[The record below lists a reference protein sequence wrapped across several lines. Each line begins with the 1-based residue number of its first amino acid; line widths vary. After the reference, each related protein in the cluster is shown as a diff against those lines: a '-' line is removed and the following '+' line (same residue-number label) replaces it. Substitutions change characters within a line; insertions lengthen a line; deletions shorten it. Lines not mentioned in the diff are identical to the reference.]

1 MVFNGVTVLSAPCL
15 LALSILSFLSASP
28 TFFALIIAAFF
39 INTIFVGMTG
49 FFDVFV
55 NLSVAA
61 YVKRV
66 AKEFIKDFFGLVM
79 LPYFA
84 VVDLYVFTV
93 SVVRSATKRTC
104 FYGSRFSRG
113 ASGKRKK
120 ENQGSGLSFVPRK
133 TYVQIFHIPKNPLVP
148 DNFTVLPKGDYQN
161 YTSPT
166 NIGFSI
172 LSDVSASILEI
183 TDYET
188 AKTG

>member
-1 MVFNGVTVLSAPCL
+1 
-15 LALSILSFLSASP
+15 
-28 TFFALIIAAFF
+28 
-39 INTIFVGMTG
+39 
-49 FFDVFV
+49 
-55 NLSVAA
+55 
-61 YVKRV
+61 
-66 AKEFIKDFFGLVM
+66 M

-93 SVVRSATKRTC
+93 SVARSLTKKNLLLWKPFFAGRVREKK
-104 FYGSRFSRG
+104 
-113 ASGKRKK
+113 KRKIK
-120 ENQGSGLSFVPRK
+120 GADYLLSHAKLMYKYFIS
-133 TYVQIFHIPKNPLVP
+133 QKNPLVP

-188 AKTG
+188 AKNRVKYTLDAALSLEKFKGHLFNWYDGRHTETHAEIRKKP

>member
-1 MVFNGVTVLSAPCL
+1 M
-15 LALSILSFLSASP
+15 SFLSASP

-39 INTIFVGMTG
+39 INTIFVGATG

-55 NLSVAA
+55 NLSVSA

-66 AKEFIKDFFGLVM
+66 AKEFEKDLFGLFM

-93 SVVRSATKRTC
+93 SVVRSLTKKNLLLWKPFFAGRVREKKQRTIK
-104 FYGSRFSRG
+104 G
-113 ASGKRKK
+113 ADYL
-120 ENQGSGLSFVPRK
+120 LSHAKLMYKYFIS
-133 TYVQIFHIPKNPLVP
+133 QKNPLVP

>member
-1 MVFNGVTVLSAPCL
+1 MLTRAVNIVFSVGKPD
-15 LALSILSFLSASP
+15 
-28 TFFALIIAAFF
+28 FFALIIAAFF
-39 INTIFVGMTG
+39 INTIFVGVTG

-84 VVDLYVFTV
+84 VVDLYVFAV
-93 SVVRSATKRTC
+93 SVVRSLTKKNLLLWKPFFAGRV
-104 FYGSRFSRG
+104 RE
-113 ASGKRKK
+113 KK
-120 ENQGSGLSFVPRK
+120 KGNQGSGLSFVPRK

>member
-1 MVFNGVTVLSAPCL
+1 M
-15 LALSILSFLSASP
+15 
-28 TFFALIIAAFF
+28 FF
-39 INTIFVGMTG
+39 INTIFVGATG

-55 NLSVAA
+55 NLSVSA

-84 VVDLYVFTV
+84 VVDFYVFTV
-93 SVVRSATKRTC
+93 SVVRSLTKKNLLLWKPFFAGRV
-104 FYGSRFSRG
+104 REKK
-113 ASGKRKK
+113 KRKIK
-120 ENQGSGLSFVPRK
+120 GADYLLSHAKLMYKYFIS
-133 TYVQIFHIPKNPLVP
+133 QKNPLVP

-188 AKTG
+188 AKNRVKNTLDAALSLEKFKGHLFNWYDVNTKKPA